1 MDFLEDLGSSF
12 LFYFILFLV
21 VGGIAFAIRTVRNKQ
36 KEKGFRGY
44 LSQNFPA
51 LGPDEPMLM
60 AKSESKKVKPDI
72 CLVVD
77 KANQEIIVLS
87 NLSGKVVTHKA
98 YKPTDLTSVDRT
110 DQMISRGFAP
120 KTWSYEECLN
130 LGFNDGS
137 HYRFYLENISN
148 RNGTDAGADAV
159 RDIFRPWFEKL
170 NAYLQKE

>member
-1 MDFLEDLGSSF
+1 MEFLEDFGSSF
-12 LFYFILFLV
+12 LFYFVLFIV
-21 VGGIAFAIRTVRNKQ
+21 VAGIAFFIRSVRNKQ

-44 LSQNFPA
+44 LTQQFPSLA
-51 LGPDEPMLM
+51 MDIPMLM

-72 CLVVD
+72 CLVIDEGKKQV
-77 KANQEIIVLS
+77 IIMR
-87 NLSGKVVTHKA
+87 NLSGKDVTHKMYSA
-98 YKPTDLTSVDRT
+98 IDLASLNRT

-120 KTWSYEECLN
+120 KTWSYEECLD

-137 HYRFYLENISN
+137 HYRFFLENISN
-148 RNGTDAGADAV
+148 RNGNDAGADAV